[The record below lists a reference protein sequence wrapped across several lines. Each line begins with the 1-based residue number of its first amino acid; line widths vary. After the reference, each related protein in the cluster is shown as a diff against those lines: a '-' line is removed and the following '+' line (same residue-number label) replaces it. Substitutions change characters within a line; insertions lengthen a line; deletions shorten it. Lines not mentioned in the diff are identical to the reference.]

1 MPIYLDLHIVPGV
14 TPKEVAEAHTHDVKI
29 QDEFCCRTM
38 TYWIDEGKGNVFCLI
53 EAPDK
58 ESVREMHKKAHG
70 LIPHEIIEVNSNVVE
85 SFLGRI
91 CDPETF
97 HQSSGSNLKVFNDP
111 AFRILLVTKAMDARL
126 LQLKLGKE
134 KTHELLLLYNT
145 IIREQVRSHEG
156 SEVDRREEGF
166 ILSFVSV
173 TKAVEC
179 ALSIQKRLHIAAELI
194 GLRIGMH
201 AGVPVNKSNEL
212 FGDTINLAS
221 YLCSIGKDNQIIL
234 SAIVRG
240 LYKENDIN
248 AIGGRSDV
256 RWLTAPEESFLE
268 ALTAT
273 LNEHWRDPQ
282 FGVTDFCKIMSISK
296 PQLYRKSIAVTGM
309 SPNTL
314 LREYRLL
321 HSLNLLRSE
330 DQSISQI
337 TFDTGFSSPSY
348 FTKCFQKRFSL
359 QPQAYLKTLV

>member
-1 MPIYLDLHIVPGV
+1 MPIYMDLHIVPGV
-14 TPKEVAEAHTHDVKI
+14 TPKEVAEAHRLDVKI
-29 QDEFCCRTM
+29 QDEFCCKTM
-38 TYWIDEGKGNVFCLI
+38 TYWIDEGRGNVFCLI
-53 EAPDK
+53 EAPDQ
-58 ESVREMHKKAHG
+58 ESVREMHKRAHG

-91 CDPETF
+91 CDPETSD
-97 HQSSGSNLKVFNDP
+97 HPTGSDLKVFNDP

-145 IIREQVRSHEG
+145 IIREQARDFEG
-156 SEVDRREEGF
+156 SEVERREEGF

-179 ALSIQKRLHIAAELI
+179 ALTIQKRLHVAAELI
-194 GLRIGMH
+194 GLRMGIH

-212 FGDTINLAS
+212 FGSTINLAS

-234 SAIVRG
+234 SAIVRN

-248 AIGGRSDV
+248 AIGGRSDI
-256 RWLTAPEESFLE
+256 RWLTAPEEGFLE
-268 ALTAT
+268 T
-273 LNEHWRDPQ
+273 LINTLGDHWRDPQ
-282 FGVTDFCKIMSISK
+282 FGVLDFCKIMSISK
-296 PQLYRKSIAVTGM
+296 PQLYRKSIAATGM

-321 HSLNLLRSE
+321 KSLDLLRNE
-330 DQSISQI
+330 DRNISQI
-337 TFDTGFSSPSY
+337 TFETGFSSPSY
-348 FTKCFQKRFSL
+348 FTKCFQKRFGL
-359 QPQAYLKTLV
+359 QPQTYLKTLV